1 MKDGTSNAHAV
12 LSIIVSA
19 PAKAGHDC
27 KDIAEQLVGSAVDH
41 LRDDM
46 SEEYL
51 PAGIKVAITTSQGTE
66 TYDIG
71 E

>member
-51 PAGIKVAITTSQGTE
+51 PAGIQVSLARTGKTE
-66 TYDIG
+66 TFVVG